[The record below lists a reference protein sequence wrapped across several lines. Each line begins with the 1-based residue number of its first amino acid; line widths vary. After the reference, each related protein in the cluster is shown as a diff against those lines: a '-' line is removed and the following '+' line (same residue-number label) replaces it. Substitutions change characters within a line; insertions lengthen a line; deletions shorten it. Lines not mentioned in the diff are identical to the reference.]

1 MQPDPEPEADSSC
14 CKSGSKRVDWIFY
27 SSLVLVL
34 STYLAAYFILPS
46 GSAFGEFI
54 DGIREFIDAIWWG
67 LLIGVIAVGILH
79 YVPQSKIHQW
89 LGKKSNFSG
98 LLRAVVA
105 GLLFDVCSHGIL
117 LVAMQLYRRG
127 LSLGQTMA
135 FLIASPWNSISLT
148 LILIGL
154 IGWKWTLVFIG
165 LSVVIAIISGLLFS
179 SLERCL
185 FVPQNP
191 YRQQSKNETEP
202 GFLEQIRPLLSTP
215 AGLGRW
221 IALSLRESQM
231 IIRWILLGTVFAALL
246 RVLVH
251 PDVLAHWFGPSLMGL
266 GLTLVAATVIEV
278 CSEGAS
284 PIAADLVNRAGSP
297 GNSFTLLMAG
307 VSTDYTEILAL
318 RETTNSWK
326 ISMLLPAITVPQI
339 LILGWILT
347 SLS

>member
-14 CKSGSKRVDWIFY
+14 CKSRSKRVDWVLC
-27 SSLVLVL
+27 SSLLLVL
-34 STYLAAYFILPS
+34 PTYVAAYFIPQG

-54 DGIREFIDAIWWG
+54 HGIHEFIDAIWWG
-67 LLIGVIAVGILH
+67 LLIGIIAVGILH

-89 LGKKSNFSG
+89 LGEKSNFSG
-98 LLRAVVA
+98 LLRAVAA

-154 IGWKWTLVFIG
+154 IGWKWTFVFIG
-165 LSVVIAIISGLLFS
+165 LSVVIAIISGRLFS
-179 SLERCL
+179 SLERCS
-185 FVPQNP
+185 FIPQNP
-191 YRQQSKNETEP
+191 YRQHTENEPEL
-202 GFLEQIRPLLSTP
+202 GFFEQIRPLLSTP
-215 AGLGRW
+215 AGWGRW
-221 IALSLRESQM
+221 IALSVKESQM

-251 PDVLAHWFGPSLMGL
+251 PAVLAHWFGPSVMGL
-266 GLTLVAATVIEV
+266 GLTLIAATVIEV

-284 PIAADLVNRAGSP
+284 PIAADLVNRARSP
-297 GNSFTLLMAG
+297 GNGFTLLMAG

-318 RETTNSWK
+318 RETTHSWK
-326 ISMLLPAITVPQI
+326 IALLLPAITVPQI
-339 LILGWILT
+339 VILGWILN

>member
-1 MQPDPEPEADSSC
+1 MQPDPEPEVDSSC
-14 CKSGSKRVDWIFY
+14 CKSRSKRVDWILCG
-27 SSLVLVL
+27 SLLLVLPA
-34 STYLAAYFILPS
+34 YLASYFIPLG

-54 DGIREFIDAIWWG
+54 HGIREFIDAIWWG
-67 LLIGVIAVGILH
+67 LLFGIIAVGILH
-79 YVPQSKIHQW
+79 YVPQSQIHRW
-89 LGKKSNFSG
+89 LGEKSNFSG
-98 LLRAVVA
+98 LLRAVAA

-165 LSVVIAIISGLLFS
+165 LSVVIAVISGLLFS
-179 SLERCL
+179 SLERFS
-185 FVPQNP
+185 FVPKNAYLQHP
-191 YRQQSKNETEP
+191 KSKPEP

-215 AGLGRW
+215 AGWGRW
-221 IALSLRESQM
+221 IALSVKESQM
-231 IIRWILLGTVFAALL
+231 IIRWILLGTVFAALV

-266 GLTLVAATVIEV
+266 GLTLIAATVIEV

-284 PIAADLVNRAGSP
+284 PIAADLVNRASAP

-318 RETTNSWK
+318 RETTHSWK
-326 ISMLLPAITVPQI
+326 IAMLLPAITVPQI
-339 LILGWILT
+339 LVLGWILN